1 MNICVLGLGNLLMN
15 DDAAGALTAK
25 ELQKEFDN
33 SDNFKIIEGGT
44 LGMDLLHFIQWSDYL
59 IIIDSVQLDLDP
71 GSVVKIEGKDIDYVF
86 QNKLS
91 PHQMGM
97 KDILFAS
104 EISGD
109 LPEKIVFYGIQV
121 ENIEMDMKLSA
132 KVKANISKLKNEV
145 IKEIECAKNSALE
158 EKL

>member
-25 ELQKEFDN
+25 QLQEEFED
-33 SDNFKIIEGGT
+33 SGNFKIIEGGT
-44 LGMDLLHFIQWSDYL
+44 LGLDLLHFMQWADYL
-59 IIIDSVQLDLDP
+59 IIIDSVQLDLEP
-71 GSVVKIEGKDIDYVF
+71 GNVVKIEGKDIDYVF

-121 ENIEMDMKLSA
+121 ENIEMDMELSEP
-132 KVKANISKLKNEV
+132 VKANLPKLKNEV
-145 IKEIECAKNSALE
+145 LKEIQYAKNFAVDK
-158 EKL
+158 KL

>member
-1 MNICVLGLGNLLMN
+1 MN

-44 LGMDLLHFIQWSDYL
+44 LGMDLLHFIQWADYL
-59 IIIDSVQLDLDP
+59 IIIDSVQLDLEP
-71 GSVVKIEGKDIDYVF
+71 GSVVKIEGKNLDYVF

-104 EISGD
+104 ELSGD
-109 LPEKIVFYGIQV
+109 LPKRIVFYGIQV
-121 ENIEMDMKLSA
+121 ENIEMDMKLST
-132 KVKANISKLKNEV
+132 KVSANISKLKNEV
-145 IKEIECAKNSALE
+145 IKEIKCAKNFTFE